1 MRKMLSALI
10 IGCLLA
16 TLSAAPVGAARKKK
30 VVKQQWD
37 VIAAPFPG
45 ADDHSTPSEECGV
58 EGVTYG
64 IHTYKTPAKG
74 KLDAR
79 INGFEG
85 EWDLY
90 VTDAG
95 GTLLGSSVQ
104 FMTNTEERV
113 LINVPAK
120 TELLIYACNFAGGPI
135 AHGELKYVY

>member
-1 MRKMLSALI
+1 MRKILSALI
-10 IGCLLA
+10 MGCLLA
-16 TLSAAPVGAARKKK
+16 ALTAAPVGAARKK

-90 VTDAG
+90 VTDSAG
-95 GTLLGSSVQ
+95 RLLGSSVQ
-104 FMTNTEERV
+104 FMGTSEERV
-113 LINVPAK
+113 LIKVPAK
-120 TELLIYACNFAGGPI
+120 TELQIYACNFLGGPT